1 MRSVVFYISGHGYGH
16 VVRMAEV
23 IRETQRLRPD
33 WRIVARTQ
41 APPQMLP
48 AGVDVFPGKFE
59 SGVIE
64 RETGVVMDEY
74 ATMESLQRFVSR
86 WDVKLEEELRFA
98 RTQRPDLI
106 VADIPPMA
114 GDVAAGLQVPCIA
127 IANFTWDWIYQPYA
141 ADHLSRLE
149 HGYSRMSA
157 LLRLPFHQSERLGVF
172 PKIVDAPLIA
182 RKARVNT
189 RPGARSCSDL
199 ALRFRPMLLPR
210 LSRMRRS
217 MSL

>member
-1 MRSVVFYISGHGYGH
+1 
-16 VVRMAEV
+16 
-23 IRETQRLRPD
+23 
-33 WRIVARTQ
+33 
-41 APPQMLP
+41 
-48 AGVDVFPGKFE
+48 
-59 SGVIE
+59 
-64 RETGVVMDEY
+64 MDEY
-74 ATMESLQRFVSR
+74 ATMESLKGFVAR

-98 RTQRPDLI
+98 RINDRTST

-114 GDVAAGLQVPCIA
+114 GDVAAALQVPCIA
-127 IANFTWDWIYQPYA
+127 IANFTWDWIYEPYA
-141 ADHLSRLE
+141 ADYLSRLE

-182 RKARVNT
+182 RKAQVNT
-189 RPGARSCSDL
+189 RRGARSRRT

-210 LSRMRRS
+210 LSRVRRS